1 MAAMQTK
8 ALKDIGQA
16 KQLISVL
23 LKDRPGDL
31 LLAWEAALDQPGK
44 FLEQL
49 RRGTRKLLAPVRNEV
64 QKLVGGEL

>member
-1 MAAMQTK
+1 VFLLQ
-8 ALKDIGQA
+8 KDIEQA

-23 LKDRPGDL
+23 LKDRPGDQ
-31 LLAWEAALDQPGK
+31 LLAWDAALDQPGK

-49 RRGTRKLLAPVRNEV
+49 RRGTRKFSAPVRNEL